1 MRFKLTLSVTDTSPG
16 LLPANYQYPVSA
28 WIYKTIHEGD
38 HAFARFLHETGFTN
52 GGAAY
57 KFFTFSR
64 FQFPY
69 RGFEMQGDRMKL
81 QTDKVELEVR
91 FLAPDALRHFIS
103 GLFSQ
108 QQLRI
113 GDKKSSVGF
122 KVEQVEALP
131 LPDFKT
137 TMAYRT
143 LSPLLVSYKAENE
156 RNAHYFSPN
165 EKGYDELFLNNLQRK
180 TITAISHGLVKS
192 FAIDAIT
199 PNFKLLDTPP
209 KSNKLTIKANTPSE
223 TQIRAF
229 MYHFELT
236 APLLWHQIGY
246 LGGFGEKNSLGL
258 GCVMA
263 INNEAKKM

>member
-1 MRFKLTLSVTDTSPG
+1 MRFKLTFKITDASNN
-16 LLPANYQYPVSA
+16 LLPANYQYPLSA

-38 HAFARFLHETGFTN
+38 HAFARFLHETGFTV

-64 FQFPY
+64 LQFPNH
-69 RGFEMQGDRMKL
+69 GFAMQGDRMRL
-81 QTDKVELEVR
+81 TTNKVELEVR
-91 FLAPDALRHFIS
+91 FLAPEALRHFIS

-137 TMAYRT
+137 TMVYRT

-156 RNAHYFSPN
+156 RNAHYYEPS
-165 EKGYDELFLNNLQRK
+165 EKDYDELFLNNLQRK
-180 TITAISHGLVKS
+180 TLAAISHGLVKI
-192 FAIDAIT
+192 FAPDEIT
-199 PNFKLLDTPP
+199 PAFKLLDSKP
-209 KSNKLTIKANTPSE
+209 KSNKLTIKADTPSE

-229 MYHFELT
+229 LYNFELT

-258 GCVMA
+258 GCVTA
-263 INNEAKKM
+263 INNTTNKL